1 MENSNRTPSAKKKQ
15 NEWHDHFEEDKYL
28 AMEQSGPSYTVEG
41 HHLSNSDNLIDG
53 REPDKWKANQQN
65 TRNADAFSQ
74 DDYILEDN
82 IDLDE
87 DQNISLSNED
97 GDR

>member
-1 MENSNRTPSAKKKQ
+1 MENSHKTPSARKEQ
-15 NEWHDHFEEDKYL
+15 NKWHDHFEDDKYL
-28 AMEQSGPSYTVEG
+28 AMEQQGPTYTDQG
-41 HHLSNSDNLIDG
+41 HPTSNSDHFIDG
-53 REPDKWKANQQN
+53 REPDKWKSNMKN

-74 DDYILEDN
+74 DDYILDDN

>member
-1 MENSNRTPSAKKKQ
+1 MKKQPKTGTHNAQ
-15 NEWHDHFEEDKYL
+15 NEWHDHFENDKYL
-28 AMEQSGPSYTVEG
+28 SMEQSGISYTDEG
-41 HHLSNSDNLIDG
+41 HHFSNSDHFVDG
-53 REPDKWKANQQN
+53 REPDKWKAHLKN

-74 DDYILEDN
+74 DDYILDDN

-87 DQNISLSNED
+87 DQNISISNDE

>member
-1 MENSNRTPSAKKKQ
+1 MKKQPKPETREAQ
-15 NEWHDHFEEDKYL
+15 NEWHDHFENDKYL
-28 AMEQSGPSYTVEG
+28 AMEQSGVRFTDEG
-41 HHLSNSDNLIDG
+41 HHLSNSDNFVDG
-53 REPDKWKANQQN
+53 REPDKWKSHEKNS
-65 TRNADAFSQ
+65 RNADAFSQ